1 MSFYIE
7 VPKKLTPTEQQM
19 MRELEQD
26 AFPDFGAVDEQTFV
40 PIARYGKLI
49 WYKQEQDERPVAVAE
64 VLRDYDAPQTAYIF
78 GYYVR
83 SDYQGQGL
91 GKQFLQEVLRLIQE
105 DGFSD
110 VVLTVATANPSAVR
124 VYEKLG
130 FVIEETR
137 EDEFGEQEHRYFM
150 RHTFC

>member
-1 MSFYIE
+1 M
-7 VPKKLTPTEQQM
+7 PKKLTPAEQQM

-26 AFPDFGAVDEQTFV
+26 AFPDFGVVDEQTFV
-40 PIARYGKLI
+40 PIASYGKLI
-49 WYKQEQDERPVAVAE
+49 WYKQQQDERLVAVAE

-110 VVLTVATANPSAVR
+110 VVLTVAAANPSAVR

-137 EDEFGEQEHRYFM
+137 EHKFGEQQHRYFM

>member
-1 MSFYIE
+1 MEFYIE

-49 WYKQEQDERPVAVAE
+49 WYKKEQDERPVAVAE

-124 VYEKLG
+124 VYKKLG

>member
-49 WYKQEQDERPVAVAE
+49 WYKKEQDERPVAVAE

-124 VYEKLG
+124 VYKKLG